1 MSKFQGVVTMLVF
14 FKSPPCGDV
23 IMFAQNA
30 REMLAVIGKH
40 AEEVRGIITV
50 EQLPDA
56 ISALNAAID
65 ADKKK
70 LPEPS
75 VAAEQRS
82 TEAGG
87 SVRFFQR
94 ALPLLEMLERSLQEK
109 VPVTWGV

>member
-23 IMFAQNA
+23 VMFAQNA
-30 REMLAVIGKH
+30 RELLAVIGKH
-40 AEEVRGIITV
+40 PEDARGIITV
-50 EQLPDA
+50 EQLPEA
-56 ISALNAAID
+56 ISALRAAID

-70 LPEPS
+70 LPELS
-75 VAAEQRS
+75 VEAEQLS
-82 TEAGG
+82 TEGGG

-94 ALPLLEMLERSLQEK
+94 AVPLLEMLECSLQEK